1 MNATRTV
8 PTLLEAICA
17 PAIQAFNLK
26 KIMKPVLVSIGL
38 ADLINTPGNVYCLN
52 LLPDIDECAL
62 NTSGCNQNCTNTIGS
77 YLCSCY
83 TGYQLEKDNETCI
96 GKHWFS

>member
-38 ADLINTPGNVYCLN
+38 ASLKITPVYV
-52 LLPDIDECAL
+52 
-62 NTSGCNQNCTNTIGS
+62 
-77 YLCSCY
+77 
-83 TGYQLEKDNETCI
+83 
-96 GKHWFS
+96 FSIIISMQTLMSVH